1 MTQPF
6 ISIIKNKLK
15 RNVKKKKNIFKMNF
29 QEYLDQNKEIQS
41 NILNYIE
48 NDENCDQN
56 FQNLTSFYE
65 AVIRR
70 NYDIIKLFF
79 K

>member
-1 MTQPF
+1 
-6 ISIIKNKLK
+6 
-15 RNVKKKKNIFKMNF
+15 MNF